1 MGRNNIQLS
10 FNQFWNRSYA
20 VSCFPPTWYIF
31 QRLGGV
37 LAFIAYKIELS
48 PNMITLIGGLTG
60 TYAIWQFSVLPLG
73 LLETVHLSLMFSF
86 VYILD
91 CADGQLARATGKST
105 PIGKWFDIA
114 VDLLLIVLF
123 PLGIASLLLGSFS
136 ETDTNLMVSC
146 LIFGRALVL
155 ITSSLKRSGG
165 EDHHPSSSYLKKII
179 QSILDTPVF
188 YLWICWARL
197 NPEWL
202 IMSALFFGVLYI
214 IESIYLS
221 RTFFK

>member
-1 MGRNNIQLS
+1 MRENIVQIS
-10 FNQFWNRSYA
+10 FKKFWERSFA
-20 VSCFPPTWYIF
+20 VSCFPPTWHIF

-37 LAFIAYKIELS
+37 LAFIAYKIGLS

-73 LLETVHLSLMFSF
+73 LLETVHLSLVFSF

-91 CADGQLARATGKST
+91 CADGQLARATGKTSKL
-105 PIGKWFDIA
+105 GKWFDIG
-114 VDLLLIVLF
+114 VDFYLIILF
-123 PLGIASLLLGSFS
+123 PVGISIFIKSLHIGPNI
-136 ETDTNLMVSC
+136 DWMVMG
-146 LIFGRALVL
+146 LIIGRALVL

-165 EDHHPSSSYLKKII
+165 EDHHPSSSYVKKII

>member
-1 MGRNNIQLS
+1 MRENIVQIS
-10 FNQFWNRSYA
+10 FKKFWERSFA
-20 VSCFPPTWYIF
+20 VSCFPPTWHIF

-37 LAFIAYKIELS
+37 LAFIAYKIGLS

-73 LLETVHLSLMFSF
+73 LLETVHLSLVFSF

-91 CADGQLARATGKST
+91 CADGQLARATGKTSKL
-105 PIGKWFDIA
+105 GKWFDIG
-114 VDLLLIVLF
+114 VDFYLIILF
-123 PLGIASLLLGSFS
+123 PVGISIYIKSLHIGPNI
-136 ETDTNLMVSC
+136 DWMVMG
-146 LIFGRALVL
+146 LIIGRALVL

-165 EDHHPSSSYLKKII
+165 EDHHPSSSYVKKII

>member
-1 MGRNNIQLS
+1 MRENIVQISLKKFWERS
-10 FNQFWNRSYA
+10 FA
-20 VSCFPPTWYIF
+20 VSCFPPTWHIF

-37 LAFIAYKIELS
+37 LAFIAYKIGLS

-73 LLETVHLSLMFSF
+73 LLETVHLSLVFSF

-91 CADGQLARATGKST
+91 CADGQLARATGKTSKL
-105 PIGKWFDIA
+105 GKWFDIG
-114 VDLLLIVLF
+114 VDFYLIILF
-123 PLGIASLLLGSFS
+123 PVGISIFIKSLHIGPNI
-136 ETDTNLMVSC
+136 DWMVMG
-146 LIFGRALVL
+146 LIIGRALVL

-165 EDHHPSSSYLKKII
+165 EDHHPSSSYVKKII

>member
-1 MGRNNIQLS
+1 MRENIVQIS
-10 FNQFWNRSYA
+10 FKKFWDRSFA

-37 LAFIAYKIELS
+37 LAFIAYKIGLS

-73 LLETVHLSLMFSF
+73 LLETVHLSLLFSF

-91 CADGQLARATGKST
+91 CADGQLARATGKTT
-105 PIGKWFDIA
+105 PIGKWFDIG
-114 VDLLLIVLF
+114 VDFYLIILF
-123 PLGIASLLLGSFS
+123 PVGISIFIKSLHIGPNI
-136 ETDTNLMVSC
+136 DWMVMG
-146 LIFGRALVL
+146 LIIGRALVL

-165 EDHHPSSSYLKKII
+165 EDHHPSSSYVMKII

-197 NPEWL
+197 NSEWL
-202 IMSALFFGVLYI
+202 IISTVIFGGLYI

-221 RTFFK
+221 RTFLK

>member
-1 MGRNNIQLS
+1 MRENIVQIS
-10 FNQFWNRSYA
+10 FKKFWERSFA
-20 VSCFPPTWYIF
+20 VSCFPPTWHIF

-37 LAFIAYKIELS
+37 LAFIAYKIGLS

-73 LLETVHLSLMFSF
+73 LLETVHLSLVFSF

-91 CADGQLARATGKST
+91 CADGQLARATGKTSKL
-105 PIGKWFDIA
+105 GKWFDIG
-114 VDLLLIVLF
+114 VDFYLIILF
-123 PLGIASLLLGSFS
+123 PVGISIFIKSLHIGPNI
-136 ETDTNLMVSC
+136 DWMVMG
-146 LIFGRALVL
+146 LIIGRALIL

-165 EDHHPSSSYLKKII
+165 EDHHPSSSYVKKII